1 MTHLLKSIREI
12 VDKNCLVEKIERG
25 KCKLH
30 HSSVKDSFL
39 IVDFD
44 ERGSPLGNRETRPD
58 FLFVSA
64 AGGNTKFQTV
74 ADPGRISPIEMSMS
88 KKPKELEEIRGQLQ
102 AGADWLANSLDEKL
116 QPTLKPIY
124 CGKNTKKHFRYKLKK
139 RGKGETPS
147 GYGIK
152 FRGQVKTPKLVSRGN
167 SLPD

>member
-1 MTHLLKSIREI
+1 MTHLLKSLREI

-25 KCKLH
+25 KCKLD
-30 HSSVKDSFL
+30 HSRVKGSFL

-44 ERGSPLGNRETRPD
+44 KRGSPLGETETRPD

-64 AGGNTKFQTV
+64 AGGNKNPQTV

-88 KKPKELEEIRGQLQ
+88 PSKKVHKILEQLQ

-124 CGKNTKKHFRYKLKK
+124 CGRGKKHLRDKLKID
-139 RGKGETPS
+139 TS
-147 GYGIK
+147 WIQ
-152 FRGQVKTPKLVSRGN
+152 FRGQAAVIKMVNSGN
-167 SLPD
+167 PLPFSIET